1 MKTILLTISLFS
13 LCMRP
18 LLAQQTFSRE
28 AMLEDFRYMKKA
40 LLQCHPGL
48 YRYQT
53 SAQIDSLF
61 HATEAAIGDSLS
73 LYEGFALFS
82 RLTSAIRCAHTVLTP
97 QENWTELFFREVR
110 HFPYQVFFIGDKAYL
125 TVNRTRDKTIKPGAE
140 LLSINGMTADSIRQR
155 LFRHLSADGYN
166 QTLKAWQID
175 NLMFSYYYHLLI
187 GRPDTF
193 LIQYRDLDGAVREH
207 RSPALGTREVDQNTH
222 KNPVNR
228 AILRHYPRK
237 KPQRFEIDPARGI
250 AVLTLREFFG
260 GDGASARRQLRE
272 YLGKCMQQISEQKI
286 GHLVVDLRN
295 NSGGYDSQGQELLSW
310 FIARPVPYYRRLHTV
325 TRDSEFLQYSTV
337 PKATLAQL
345 DNILTPESDGTFTI
359 NAAADAGLQKIQPA
373 PGAFSGKVYFLVNGA
388 TGSAT
393 AEFTAVAKANGIG
406 IFIGEETGG
415 GYEGGNG
422 SEFVGIKLPQT
433 KMKLSVPLV
442 YYHMA
447 VGTPALPGRGTMPDH
462 EVNYTLEDVMT
473 GRDPYL
479 ECVYRLVRERE
490 SAGN

>member
-1 MKTILLTISLFS
+1 MPPLF
-13 LCMRP
+13 
-18 LLAQQTFSRE
+18 AQKSYSRE

-40 LLQCHPGL
+40 LQQCHPGL
-48 YRYQT
+48 YRYQ
-53 SAQIDSLF
+53 SRAQIDSLF
-61 HATEAAIGDSLS
+61 NATEAGIGESMS

-97 QENWTELFFREVR
+97 QENWMDLFFQEVR

-140 LLSINGMTADSIRQR
+140 LLSINSMPADSIRQR
-155 LFRHLSADGYN
+155 LFRHLPADGYN

-175 NLMFSYYYHLLI
+175 NLMFSYYYYLLI
-187 GRPDTF
+187 GRPDAF
-193 LIQYRDLDGAVREH
+193 VIRYRDLDGAIHEH
-207 RSPALGTREVDQNTH
+207 LSPALGTREIDKNTH

-228 AILRHYPRK
+228 AILSHYPRK
-237 KPQRFEIDPARGI
+237 KPQRFEIDPVRGI

-272 YLGKCMQQISEQKI
+272 YLEHCMQQMSQQKI
-286 GHLVVDLRN
+286 RHLVVDLRN

-310 FIARPVPYYRRLHTV
+310 FITRPVPYYQRLHTI

-337 PKATLAQL
+337 PKATLARL
-345 DNILTPESDGTFTI
+345 DKILTPETDGTFTI
-359 NAAADAGLQKIQPA
+359 NEAANTGLQKIQPA
-373 PGAFSGKVYFLVNGA
+373 AAAFTGKVYFVVNGA

-393 AEFTAVAKANGIG
+393 AEFTAVAKANGTG
-406 IFIGEETGG
+406 TFIGEETGG

-422 SEFVGIKLPQT
+422 NEFVGIKLPQT
-433 KMKLSVPLV
+433 KMKLTIPLV

-447 VGTPALPGRGTMPDH
+447 VGTPARPGRGTIPDYF
-462 EVNYTLEDVMT
+462 VTYMLEDVMT
-473 GRDPYL
+473 GKDPYL
-479 ECVYRLVRERE
+479 EYVYRLVRAERE
-490 SAGN
+490 PAGN